1 MCVCGQTSIVEKMLS
16 FGRLCVV
23 CSSLGTCPSNPR
35 VFDHLHLGVHGEAQR
50 PCAQLPVFPVPQTLH
65 CGPRHVSRALCL
77 FPLLL
82 AQGTSIPRRSW
93 YNVGA
98 STTGPAPFMT
108 HPDPTERTHTLTP
121 VEVKDVLVLGLG
133 GGALPQF
140 LLSVTR
146 KRRMCITAVE
156 HDPGVVAVARHYFGL
171 IPSRKMG
178 IHVRDAKS
186 FLQAVRVVSCRVV
199 SWGCGRFLVGFS
211 VSRLGRVVWTGRG
224 GGGLVGRHC
233 SRH

>member
-1 MCVCGQTSIVEKMLS
+1 
-16 FGRLCVV
+16 
-23 CSSLGTCPSNPR
+23 
-35 VFDHLHLGVHGEAQR
+35 
-50 PCAQLPVFPVPQTLH
+50 
-65 CGPRHVSRALCL
+65 
-77 FPLLL
+77 
-82 AQGTSIPRRSW
+82 
-93 YNVGA
+93 
-98 STTGPAPFMT
+98 MT
-108 HPDPTERTHTLTP
+108 HPDPTEPTHTRTP

-186 FLQAVRVVSCRVV
+186 FLQAVRVVS
-199 SWGCGRFLVGFS
+199 WGCGRFLVS
-211 VSRLGRVVWTGRG
+211 VCVSRLVRVAWTGRG

-233 SRH
+233 S